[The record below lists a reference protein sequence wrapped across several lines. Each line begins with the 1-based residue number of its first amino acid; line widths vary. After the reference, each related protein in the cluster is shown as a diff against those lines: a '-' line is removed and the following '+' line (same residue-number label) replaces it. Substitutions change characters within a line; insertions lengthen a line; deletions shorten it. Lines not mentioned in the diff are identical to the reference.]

1 MTLMNNRI
9 YGGYSLLLDVNYEA
23 MDKVLKPNRK
33 KRLHRK
39 D

>member
-23 MDKVLKPNRK
+23 MDKVLKA
-33 KRLHRK
+33 
-39 D
+39 

>member
-9 YGGYSLLLDVNYEA
+9 YGGYSLFFDVNYEA

-33 KRLHRK
+33 KIA
-39 D
+39 